1 MLTTILALVV
11 SATIDSTTLFIGDQ
25 TDLHLRATC
34 EVGEQVQLPVLAEQ
48 LVDGIEIL
56 DRTIVDTTTLNDG
69 RVQYNQYLTLTSFTD
84 SLFYIAP
91 LPFVSGDDTVWS
103 ESMMLNVVQPFEM
116 DSTDM
121 AITDIKGIY
130 KAPIWWW
137 GVLRWVL
144 LALAIAGVGVGGY
157 YLISYLQSRLAK
169 RDEDNLPI
177 EPLRPADEVAL
188 EKLDVIREQKI
199 WQTGQV
205 KEYHTQLTDVVREY
219 IARRFEV
226 SSTEQTSDE
235 TLRALRPLLNEQRDL
250 YEQLRKMLSLA
261 DLVKFAK
268 YAPLLNENDMN
279 LVSAIEFINQTKV
292 EVDPNEKPAP
302 TEITI
307 EEKRSK
313 RTKVALI
320 IGIVTLVVLAM
331 DLVFEGLMNGIYSL
345 LG

>member
-11 SATIDSTTLFIGDQ
+11 SAAIDSTTLFIGDQ

-34 EVGEQVQLPVLAEQ
+34 EAGEQVQMPVLAEQ

-56 DRTIVDTTTLNDG
+56 DRTIVDTTTLQDG
-69 RVQYNQYLTLTSFTD
+69 RVQYNQYLTLTSFQD
-84 SLFYIAP
+84 SLFYIEP
-91 LPFVSGDDTVWS
+91 LAFVSSDDTVWS
-103 ESMMLNVVQPFEM
+103 ESLMLNVVQPFEM

-137 GVLRWVL
+137 GILRWVL

-157 YLISYLQSRLAK
+157 YLITYLRNRFGDASAT
-169 RDEDNLPI
+169 DVPT
-177 EPLRPADEVAL
+177 EPLRPAEEVAL
-188 EKLDVIREQKI
+188 EKLDAIREQKI
-199 WQTGQV
+199 WQSGQV

-235 TLRALRPLLNEQRDL
+235 TLRAMRGLLSDKKEL
-250 YEQLRKMLSLA
+250 YESLREMLTLA

-268 YAPLLNENDMN
+268 WTATPDENENS
-279 LVSAIEFINQTKV
+279 LRSAYTFVKETTPV
-292 EVDPNEKPAP
+292 EEP
-302 TEITI
+302 TE
-307 EEKRSK
+307 
-313 RTKVALI
+313 
-320 IGIVTLVVLAM
+320 
-331 DLVFEGLMNGIYSL
+331 N
-345 LG
+345 